1 MAGKHSA
8 DSKYSYDSNDDRN
21 NYEEPKYDYG
31 NYENL
36 NNNVDSAYDYDDY
49 DDEGMPRKKLIIA
62 GIILAVIA
70 VVALIFA

>member
-21 NYEEPKYDYG
+21 NYEEPKYDYS

-36 NNNVDSAYDYDDY
+36 NNNVNDHFVQVDKTINN
-49 DDEGMPRKKLIIA
+49 RKRRILILLFSYLFI
-62 GIILAVIA
+62 GGNYEEKN
-70 VVALIFA
+70 